1 MSNGED
7 RRDLQSQINELRL
20 EILGIHQKLD
30 DLPTKEETKDMI
42 SNAARDR
49 ILSVVKMVAF
59 NILTAG
65 GLVLAGWVSGVL
77 HIGDR

>member
-49 ILSVVKMVAF
+49 ILSVVKIAAF

>member
-49 ILSVVKMVAF
+49 ILSVVKIVAF